1 MSSSIKQ
8 HATIGLL
15 DYGGSNLCSVRKA
28 LEACGAQVQVV
39 DKPTDFNLLSHSS
52 ALVVPGV
59 GSFGFCVKN
68 LKSKKLWIPVLHWL
82 QVGRPYL
89 GICLG
94 YHLLFEESEESPEVK
109 GFGILSGKVVRFS
122 NAALKVPHM
131 GWNELLVKQPVL
143 FEKIPVP
150 ASAYFTHSYY
160 PIPKDS
166 AIISSECE
174 YGVLFAASVTH
185 GQVVA
190 TQFHPEKSQSTGL
203 QFITNFLHSL

>member
-1 MSSSIKQ
+1 MSLIKQ
-8 HATIGLL
+8 HAIVGLV
-15 DYGGSNLCSVRKA
+15 DYGGSNLFSVQKA
-28 LEACGAQVQVV
+28 LEACGAQVHIV
-39 DKPTDFNLLSHSS
+39 DQPAAFNWSQWN

-68 LKSKKLWIPVLHWL
+68 LQDKKLWIPILHWL
-82 QVGRPYL
+82 ESGRPYL

-94 YHLLFEESEESPEVK
+94 YHLLFEASEESPEIQ
-109 GFGILSGKVVRFS
+109 GFGLLAGNVVRFS
-122 NAALKVPHM
+122 SDKLKVPHM
-131 GWNELLVKQPVL
+131 GWNELIVKQPVF
-143 FEKIPVP
+143 FEGIPVP
-150 ASAYFTHSYY
+150 ISVYFLHSYY

-166 AIISSECE
+166 KVISSECE
-174 YGVLFAASVTH
+174 YGVHFAASVAQ